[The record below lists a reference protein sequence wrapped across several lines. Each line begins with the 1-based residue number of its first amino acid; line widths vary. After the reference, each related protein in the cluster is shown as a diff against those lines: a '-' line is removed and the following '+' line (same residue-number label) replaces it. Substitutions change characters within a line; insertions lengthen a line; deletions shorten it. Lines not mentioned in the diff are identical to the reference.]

1 MNMPPLRQA
10 TAVLL
15 CVFGTST
22 SAAAQTASLTS
33 VADTTIGREEPTE
46 SNGAGEH
53 MFVGATNNAQ
63 LRRALVRFDLSGI
76 PAGARVTGAS
86 LTLTASRTNTGP
98 QTLQVH
104 ALQAAWGEGTSN
116 ASGNEGRLAAA
127 TNDDATWVNRVHPA
141 TAWTTAGGDVAAMPD
156 ATVTTNGMGT
166 VTFSS
171 ASVVAAVQRW
181 VDNSA
186 TNQGWLVR
194 NATETGTRTAIRF
207 NTRENATVASRPV
220 LQVTYA
226 EAPLFTDTTPTVNA
240 LSSGNSVDGNGNLG
254 FGGPV
259 GQGSLHLDSD
269 TAGRLTLGFVR
280 GTGGNLNDTLVIYL
294 DSVAGG
300 EASTAAFND
309 EADASR
315 VTISGVSGS
324 NRATVVFPTG
334 FRPDYAIAYDPDFG
348 AFLFRLAA
356 GGSHTFVAT
365 VAGASSV
372 SAANAVF
379 DLTLSQ
385 LGVASGARISLLG
398 TYLSNTAFRSD
409 EWLGV
414 DAPDGNVGF
423 SSFTIPSAN
432 FIRFQ
437 SFVDPCSPNPCLNGG
452 MCTVAGNGSALCT
465 CPSAFTGTRCEAPVC
480 DPAQCEDNNPCTIEM
495 CSGSTCMNVPG
506 PAVPCNDG
514 DRCTT
519 DDVCSNGE
527 CVGGDPVV
535 CTPASSCFDA
545 VCNPVTGQCSQSAD
559 NSNLCSDGST
569 CTTDTCV
576 AGTCMSVENGS
587 CTSSSSAASSST
599 APASSATEASS
610 SAAAASSGATASSNA
625 ASSAESAGPGSSSA
639 TSSESAPTSNA
650 APSSGAVAASSSDA
664 ASSSAGASSA
674 AEPSSGLVVVS
685 SSAEAP
691 SSNAPGS
698 SASSAASVAS
708 SAGPGS
714 LGASSVGDSSAGTSS
729 SRSGVSG
736 GTSRPASS
744 ASAAAAS
751 GGGSDDDGTGDGC
764 ACETSADA
772 QRPWALGL
780 VALWASSRL
789 RRKRGR

>member
-15 CVFGTST
+15 CVFGTAT
-22 SAAAQTASLTS
+22 SAAAQTANLTS

-53 MFVGATNNAQ
+53 MFVGATGNAQ
-63 LRRALVRFDLSGI
+63 LRRALVRFDLSGV

-86 LTLTASRTNTGP
+86 LTLTASRTNAGV

-116 ASGNEGRLAAA
+116 ASGNEGRLIAA
-127 TNDDATWVNRVHPA
+127 TTGDATWVNRVHPA
-141 TAWTTAGGDVAAMPD
+141 TAWTTAGGDVAATPD
-156 ATVTTNGMGT
+156 ATVTTTGMGT
-166 VTFSS
+166 VPFNVTFNS
-171 ASVVAAVQRW
+171 ASLVASVQRW
-181 VDNSA
+181 VDDPA
-186 TNQGWLVR
+186 TNHGWLVR
-194 NATETGTRTAIRF
+194 NATETGTNTAIRF
-207 NTRENATVASRPV
+207 NTRENATAASRPV
-220 LQVTYA
+220 LQVNYT

-240 LSSGNSVDGNGNLG
+240 FSSGNSLDGNGNLG

-269 TAGRLTLGFVR
+269 AAGRLTLGFVR
-280 GTGGNLNDTLVIYL
+280 GAGGNLNDTLVIYI

-300 EASTAAFND
+300 EASTATFND
-309 EADASR
+309 QADASR
-315 VTISGVSGS
+315 ITISGVSGM
-324 NRATVVFPTG
+324 NRATLVFPTG

-356 GGSHTFVAT
+356 GGSLPFVAM

-409 EWLGV
+409 EWFGV
-414 DAPDGNVGF
+414 DAPDGNIG
-423 SSFTIPSAN
+423 SASFTIPAAN

-437 SFVDPCSPNPCLNGG
+437 SFRDPCSPNPCLNGG
-452 MCTVAGNGSALCT
+452 VCTVASSGSALCT

-587 CTSSSSAASSST
+587 CISSSSAAS
-599 APASSATEASS
+599 ASSATEASS

-650 APSSGAVAASSSDA
+650 APSSGDLAASSSDA

-685 SSAEAP
+685 SSTEAP

-714 LGASSVGDSSAGTSS
+714 LGASSVGDSSTGTSS